1 MSRRTRYSRYDAW
14 PPYVPVAERR
24 AKAQRE
30 VAKQN
35 KKGQHLQPVVIAG
48 RAIAHSFWGKGW
60 CTHLESFGDYS
71 NRLPRGRSYVRN
83 GAVCHLA
90 IGKGV
95 VGAKVVG
102 SRMYQVQVAVKPL
115 SASRW
120 SGLKV
125 QCSGKIGSLIELL
138 QGHLSD
144 EIMRTVTDRE
154 KGLFP
159 RQGEIE
165 YTCSCPDWAS
175 MCKHVSAVMYGI
187 GARLDEQPELLFLL
201 RGVDHEEL
209 IATGAAAGN
218 LAGSSSRRARRR
230 VLSGPDLTNVF
241 GVELDDVAAAIP
253 LADAVPVMDTPTSS
267 SQPARPAKTRRK
279 RQARAAAPLFRPTA
293 RSVKK
298 LRKQAGLSRAE
309 FARTVG
315 VSTATVA
322 NWENAKVAIKPNAK
336 SLKGLQALRFRLE
349 GKRGVST
356 PPAGRP

>member
-14 PPYVPVAERR
+14 PRYVPVAERR

-35 KKGQHLQPVVIAG
+35 KKGQNLQPVVIAG

-90 IGKGV
+90 IDKGV
-95 VGAKVVG
+95 VGAKVAG

-115 SASRW
+115 SARRW
-120 SGLKV
+120 SELKA

-138 QGHLSD
+138 QGRLSD

-209 IATGAAAGN
+209 IATGAAAGG

-241 GVELDDVAAAIP
+241 GVELDDVATAIP
-253 LADAVPVMDTPTSS
+253 LADAVPVMDPPAGSS
-267 SQPARPAKTRRK
+267 RLARPAKTGHK
-279 RQARAAAPLFRPTA
+279 RPARAAAPFRPTP
-293 RSVKK
+293 RSVRT

-309 FARTVG
+309 FAHAVG
-315 VSTATVA
+315 VCAATVA
-322 NWENAKVAIKPNAK
+322 NWENAKVAIKPNAN
-336 SLKGLQALRFRLE
+336 SLKGLQAVRFRLE
-349 GKRGVST
+349 RKS
-356 PPAGRP
+356 